1 MERETKAWE
10 GCVKFPDSPGVAM
23 VVQRLGP
30 CLYPVSCPSAEH
42 LYMLTPE
49 VLSGVISC
57 EEVDQ
62 NKHVTVMSGG
72 GQR

>member
-1 MERETKAWE
+1 M
-10 GCVKFPDSPGVAM
+10 AM

-30 CLYPVSCPSAEH
+30 CLYPVPCPSAEC
-42 LYMLTPE
+42 LCTLALE
-49 VLSGVISC
+49 ALSGVISY

-72 GQR
+72 GQW

>member
-10 GCVKFPDSPGVAM
+10 GCAKFPNSPGVAM
-23 VVQRLGP
+23 VVKRLGP
-30 CLYPVSCPSAEH
+30 CLYPVPCPSAEH
-42 LYMLTPE
+42 LYMPALE
-49 VLSGVISC
+49 ALSGVISC

-72 GQR
+72 KQN

>member
-1 MERETKAWE
+1 
-10 GCVKFPDSPGVAM
+10 M

-72 GQR
+72 GQREAKLGVEARECQRGWSGEA